1 MHAYMARAGKVPAA
15 SEGVSVI
22 THDSREMRAGGGGY
36 DSLSGFFIIYTL
48 LLSGFFIIYML
59 LQSVI
64 IPLH

>member
-22 THDSREMRAGGGGY
+22 TRDSREMRAGGGGY
-36 DSLSGFFIIYTL
+36 DSLSGFFTIYVL
-48 LLSGFFIIYML
+48 LL
-59 LQSVI
+59 SVI